1 MKNQSQFLKILVTF
15 PLVSVLLLG
24 CGSPSASR
32 DLNTW
37 IGANDNAEG
46 FKQVDGTHK
55 LTFPVDHGP
64 HDDYLFEW
72 WYLTALLNDQSGRE
86 FGVQFTVFRRALTT
100 DSDVSNPW
108 RSGQVYLGHLAMSDI
123 QEKTHQVE
131 ERFSRG
137 HPELAG
143 ALAEPFR
150 VYVEDWSLASTTV
163 SYFPLKLVAGTR
175 DYRVSLVVNRGKP
188 MILHGIDGYSQ
199 KSSDHASYYYTHS
212 RLPTRGTLEID
223 GQEHT
228 VSGTAWLDREWSSQI
243 LDDPYRGWY
252 WFSLNFDDGRELVLF
267 ELHSDDSSVKTIPTA
282 TWIELDGSSSSVVA
296 DTWSIKPRR
305 YWKSYPVE
313 WVLEIDGTHY
323 VIEAEF
329 DDQFMSTSISYWEGV
344 VEVTESD
351 KVVGHGYME
360 LTGYE

>member
-1 MKNQSQFLKILVTF
+1 MKNQSQFLRFIVIL
-15 PLVSVLLLG
+15 PLVSALWWG
-24 CGSPSASR
+24 CGSPSATK
-32 DLNTW
+32 DLTNWINTKSNTE
-37 IGANDNAEG
+37 AFEH
-46 FKQVDGTHK
+46 VDGTHK

-64 HDDYLFEW
+64 HYDYLFEW

-86 FGVQFTVFRRALTT
+86 FGVQFTVFRRALTA
-100 DSDVSNPW
+100 DSHSYNPW
-108 RSGQVYLGHLAMSDI
+108 RSGQIFLGHFAVSDI
-123 QEKTHQVE
+123 QEKSHMVE

-150 VYVEDWSLASTTV
+150 VYVEDWILASSTA
-163 SYFPLKLVAGTR
+163 SYFPIQLTAQAR
-175 DYRVSLVVNRGKP
+175 DYRVSLAVNRGKP
-188 MILHGIDGYSQ
+188 MILHGIDGFSR
-199 KSSDHASYYYTHS
+199 KNPVHASYYYTYS
-212 RLPTRGTLEID
+212 RLPTNGTLEID
-223 GQEHT
+223 GQEYA

-243 LDDPYRGWY
+243 LQNPYQGWY

-267 ELHSDDSSVKTIPTA
+267 ELHSDDSDAKTIPTA
-282 TWIELDGSSSSVVA
+282 TWIEIDGTSRSVVA
-296 DTWSIKPRR
+296 DNWSIKPRR

-329 DDQFMSTSISYWEGV
+329 DDQFMNTSIRYWEGV
-344 VEVTESD
+344 VDVKEADT
-351 KVVGHGYME
+351 VVGHGYME